1 MAELFKSFLDVDFYQ
16 DYKHGQLVGGDVFL
30 SRKIKSDNRTISVLS
45 DGLGSGIKACVLASL
60 TSTMATKF
68 ISSYKDIRH
77 TAEIIMSTLP
87 ACKVRKISYA
97 TFSIVDINSTG
108 ETAIIEYDNPEVI
121 VVRDGML
128 LNPEK
133 KTVEVKSGSGNNRNI
148 VQFSRF
154 QAQLGDRIIM
164 LSDGVTQSG
173 MGTKSW
179 PLGWQ
184 FDSACRFIL
193 DRIKEHPE
201 ISARD
206 LARDVVKQA
215 HSNDLYKS
223 KDDTTCGVIYLRK
236 PRRLLVVTGPP
247 YDAVKDRDLG
257 EIMRTFQGKKV
268 ICGGTTANIIAR
280 ELDREITV
288 NIKNIDPHIPPSS
301 HMPGIDLVT
310 EGILT
315 LGRVVEILESG
326 KKPEELPPNA
336 ATELTEYLLNSDI
349 IEFVVGT
356 RINEAHQDP
365 NVPVELEIRRNVVK
379 NIVQLL
385 ETRHLK
391 EIKLRFI

>member
-1 MAELFKSFLDVDFYQ
+1 MSDLFKSFLDVDFYQ

-30 SRKIKSDNRTISVLS
+30 SRKIKTDNRTISVLS

-68 ISSYKDIRH
+68 ISSYKDVRH

-108 ETAIIEYDNPEVI
+108 HTSIIEYDNPEVL
-121 VVRDGML
+121 VVRDGMI

-133 KTVEVKSGSGNNRNI
+133 KSIEVKSGSGNNRNL
-148 VQFSRF
+148 VQFSNF
-154 QAQLGDRIIM
+154 QAQLGDRIIL

-184 FDSACRFIL
+184 YHNACRFIL
-193 DRIKEHPE
+193 DRINEQPE

-206 LARDVVKQA
+206 LARVVVKQA
-215 HSNDLYKS
+215 HANDLYKS

-247 YDAVKDRDLG
+247 YDQVKDKDLG
-257 EIMRTFQGKKV
+257 DIMRSYQGRKV
-268 ICGGTTANIIAR
+268 ICGGTTANIISR
-280 ELDREITV
+280 ELNREITV
-288 NIKNIDPHIPPSS
+288 NIKDIDPRIPPSS
-301 HMPGIDLVT
+301 RMDGIDLVT

-315 LGRVVEILESG
+315 LGRVVEILDSG
-326 KKPEELPPNA
+326 KKPEELPQNA
-336 ATELTEYLLNSDI
+336 ATKLAAYLMDSDI

-391 EIKLRFI
+391 EVKLRFI